1 MNHLEMAKWHM
12 EKELGDLS
20 EMNIEA
26 GRTYAL
32 IAIAEQL
39 VELNKSDTHK
49 AIDSA
54 SELFRQNQPAA

>member
-32 IAIAEQL
+32 ISIAEQL
-39 VELNKSDTHK
+39 EIANKFIEVAGHDMGYWRVTEQEDK
-49 AIDSA
+49 
-54 SELFRQNQPAA
+54 